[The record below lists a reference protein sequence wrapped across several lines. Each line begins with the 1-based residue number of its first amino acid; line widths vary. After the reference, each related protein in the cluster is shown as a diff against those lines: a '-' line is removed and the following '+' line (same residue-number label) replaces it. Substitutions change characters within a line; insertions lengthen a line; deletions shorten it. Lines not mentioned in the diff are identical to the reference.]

1 MTNTSNIN
9 LVKEVCHVGDQVA
22 GILLTLAGGD
32 PSLVIAC
39 SRKANGLDQCKAFII
54 DARLAD
60 LEFEVFD
67 DDGGKDV
74 RVR

>member
-1 MTNTSNIN
+1 MTSSNDIR
-9 LVKEVCHVGDQVA
+9 LVKDACHVGDQVA

-32 PSLVIAC
+32 PDLVIAC

-60 LEFEVFD
+60 LEFEVFEEEGD
-67 DDGGKDV
+67 NDV
-74 RVR
+74 